1 MKKETEQMKH
11 IVITRVVT
19 RDFVRDWW
27 NGIKNLFGK
36 RLSSYEKM
44 VELGTTQIW
53 QEVSQRNLTMKWYTY
68 EITELTNGALA
79 IIFYGESK

>member
-53 QEVSQRNLTMKWYTY
+53 QEVSQRNLTMKWYRY